1 MTLAIQPLSV
11 PLTRLISHSTPASTA
26 LAQAATAA
34 PTAEGTAAKSAP
46 MVWQTPP

>member
-1 MTLAIQPLSV
+1 MTLAIQALSV

-26 LAQAATAA
+26 LALAATAA

-46 MVWQTPP
+46 IVSQTTP